1 MMESAAIIDLGTNT
15 FHLLLVEKHPETR
28 FIIKEKITEPVKL
41 GKGGIHK
48 KTIIPEA
55 FARGIVALEKFADI
69 LRDYDNI
76 PVFAFGTSALRDA
89 KNSGEFIKEAKE
101 KTGINI
107 KVITG
112 KEEAL
117 LIHKGV
123 KMAFPTLPM
132 PAFILDIGGGS
143 AEIIMTNG
151 DEIDFAETFDIGA
164 SRLLGLFNPSDPISE
179 DEILEIKSFL
189 KVKLQP
195 AINNANFL
203 GDVHLIGSSGSFET
217 FAEILYSR
225 GEIDI
230 NPLSRSFLPL
240 PMAGLTK
247 IFDELV
253 KANYDQRMK
262 IPGMAIMRVEMI
274 VMAVLITQVIL
285 ENTRVSQVWLSDY
298 AMKEGM
304 ITSILEDGSII

>member
-1 MMESAAIIDLGTNT
+1 MDSAAIIDLGTNT

-28 FIIKEKITEPVKL
+28 FTIKEKITEPVKL
-41 GKGGIHK
+41 GKGGVHK

-55 FARGIVALEKFADI
+55 FARGIVALEKFARI
-69 LRDYDNI
+69 LRDYENT

-89 KNSGEFIKEAKE
+89 DNAADFIKEAKE
-101 KTGINI
+101 KTGIDI
-107 KVITG
+107 KVISG

-123 KMAFPTLPM
+123 RMAFPTLPM

-143 AEIIMTNG
+143 AEIVMTNG

-164 SRLLGLFNPSDPISE
+164 SRLLGLFNHSDPVSQS
-179 DEILEIKSFL
+179 EILEIKTFL
-189 KVKLQP
+189 KQRLEP
-195 AINNANFL
+195 AINNANYL
-203 GDVHLIGSSGSFET
+203 GHVHLIGSSGSFET

-225 GEIDI
+225 GIINI
-230 NPLSRSFLPL
+230 NPLSRPFLPL
-240 PMAGLTK
+240 PMEDLTK
-247 IFDELV
+247 LFDELN

-274 VMAVLITQVIL
+274 VMAVLITQVLL
-285 ENTRVSQVWLSDY
+285 ENISVSQIWLSDY

-304 ITSILEDGSII
+304 ITSILEDGSIV